1 MSPMPICISRFPCRL
16 KSTSKANFYA
26 DGEAVAA
33 LIEEREADEWG
44 EPSRLVHRK
53 LLRVEGPFG
62 DTWADMHRSKQS
74 EWRLVLGPR
83 IGGLSRDRSSSS
95 MASS

>member
-1 MSPMPICISRFPCRL
+1 MSAMAICISRYPCRL
-16 KSTSKANFYA
+16 RSTSKPDFYA
-26 DGEAVAA
+26 DGEAVAV

-74 EWRLVLGPR
+74 EWQLVLGPR
-83 IGGLSRDRSSSS
+83 IGGLSWDRSGSS
-95 MASS
+95 MVST